1 LKCNIVFCLV
11 FIFIFNYDLFAFL
24 LLLFLLGK
32 SYDECQHDNEFLETS
47 DLMDDD
53 NEDLF
58 NDEAR
63 DEYDLDEGDNDYDI

>member
-1 LKCNIVFCLV
+1 MLCMHCL
-11 FIFIFNYDLFAFL
+11 F
-24 LLLFLLGK
+24 
-32 SYDECQHDNEFLETS
+32 DEQFRFEIDAKQNA

-63 DEYDLDEGDNDYDI
+63 DEYDLDEDD

>member
-1 LKCNIVFCLV
+1 MPARQSLQEIVTKNFLK
-11 FIFIFNYDLFAFL
+11 
-24 LLLFLLGK
+24 
-32 SYDECQHDNEFLETS
+32 TS
-47 DLMDDD
+47 DVMDDD

>member
-1 LKCNIVFCLV
+1 MRGYLILACILIMLCMHCL
-11 FIFIFNYDLFAFL
+11 F
-24 LLLFLLGK
+24 
-32 SYDECQHDNEFLETS
+32 DEQFRIEIDAKQNA

-63 DEYDLDEGDNDYDI
+63 DEYDLDEDDNDDDI

>member
-1 LKCNIVFCLV
+1 MLCMHCL
-11 FIFIFNYDLFAFL
+11 F
-24 LLLFLLGK
+24 
-32 SYDECQHDNEFLETS
+32 DEQFRIEIDAKQYA

-63 DEYDLDEGDNDYDI
+63 DEYDLDEDDNDDDI

>member
-1 LKCNIVFCLV
+1 MRKN
-11 FIFIFNYDLFAFL
+11 A
-24 LLLFLLGK
+24 
-32 SYDECQHDNEFLETS
+32 

-63 DEYDLDEGDNDYDI
+63 DEYDLDEDDNDDDI